1 MINKIKKRLDKELLS
16 FLAYVNKKYSL
27 RKISPILFRGIRNF
41 VLRDGKRLRP
51 ILFIISYKGFS
62 NRDPKS
68 LYRGALCIE
77 LLHNFLLIHDDIVD
91 KSAMRRGKPSM
102 HKLLGKY
109 ISPLKS
115 RRFTGEDLAIII
127 GDVIYAIAIESFFS
141 IEEKHKNKEHALKR
155 FVEASCFT
163 GCGEFIEMLYGAKA
177 LNEVTR
183 NDIYRIYD
191 YKTAHYT
198 FVAPLVAGAMLAGA
212 SKRDVDRLSEC
223 GIYLGRA
230 FQIRDDIIGIF
241 GKPRETGKSSFTDLE
256 ENKKTLLIWYAY
268 NQASRRDRARLKS
281 ILNKGK
287 ITARELSQARR
298 IIKSTGSLDYAEK
311 EIGKMLEESVNIIK
325 TSRIKHLYKKV
336 LINYTRTILSA

>member
-1 MINKIKKRLDKELLS
+1 MIYEIRKRLDRELLS

-27 RKISPILFRGIRNF
+27 KRISPILFRGIRDF
-41 VLRDGKRLRP
+41 VIRDGKRLRP

-62 NRDPKS
+62 NRNPKN

-77 LLHNFLLIHDDIVD
+77 LLHDFLLVHDDIVD
-91 KSAMRRGKPSM
+91 KAAMRRGKPSM

-109 ISPLKS
+109 IMPLKS

-141 IEEKHKNKEHALKR
+141 IEENQKNKEDALKR

-163 GCGEFIEMLYGAKA
+163 GCGEFIEMLYGAKD
-177 LNEVTR
+177 LSKVTR
-183 NDIYRIYD
+183 DNIYRVYD

-198 FVAPLVAGAMLAGA
+198 FVAPLVAGALLAGA
-212 SKRDVDRLSEC
+212 SKRDINRLSEC

-241 GKPRETGKSSFTDLE
+241 GKSRETGKSSFTDLE
-256 ENKKTLLIWYAY
+256 ENKKTLLVWYAY
-268 NQASRRDRARLKS
+268 NQAQKGDKVRLKG

-287 ITARELSQARR
+287 ITKRELNEARR
-298 IIKSTGSLDYAEK
+298 IIRRTGGKDYAER
-311 EIGKMLEESVNIIK
+311 EIKKLFKKSVDIIE
-325 TSRIKHLYKKV
+325 TSGIKSFYKKS
-336 LINYTRTILSA
+336 LIDYIQNILKA